1 MSGKI
6 NSGKNAAYDLISDI
20 LGETNVDRA
29 YFAQALKDQSRLGF
43 NRYTTHLN
51 KTLEEIRSQ
60 ILEFNVSDE
69 ELEEVLAKID
79 ILHIED
85 HNWYEDKTDSTRILL
100 QSYGTDMVRNNIDSK
115 YWAKQTAKAI
125 QQSHKEYI
133 VITDFR
139 YPDEYID
146 LKEAINND
154 SYEYYPILIER
165 DAETD
170 VVIASH
176 ESENALNNF
185 NEYYATIDNNHTL
198 EETKDQLQ
206 MLLSK
211 ITSIGIG

>member
-20 LGETNVDRA
+20 LGKANVDRA

-60 ILEFNVSDE
+60 ILNLNASDE

-79 ILHIED
+79 TLHIED

-100 QSYGTDMVRNNIDSK
+100 QAYGTDMVRNNIDSK
-115 YWAKQTAKAI
+115 YWAKQTAKTI
-125 QQSHKEYI
+125 QQSNKEYI

-139 YPDEYID
+139 YPDEYLD
-146 LKEAINND
+146 LKEAINNN

-165 DAETD
+165 EAHTD
-170 VVIASH
+170 EVIASH

-185 NEYYATIDNNHTL
+185 NEYYTIIDNNGTL
-198 EETKDQLQ
+198 KETKDQLQ
-206 MLLSK
+206 ILLSE
-211 ITSIGIG
+211 ISPYEIG